1 MTLERREAELLQ
13 TFALLADT
21 LVADYDVVDLLQTLV
36 DRCQLLL
43 DTTAAG
49 IMLADDHGEL
59 ELIVSTSEASNL
71 VETMQI
77 SADAGPCIESFASGR
92 TVSLTDIRDAP
103 DEWRVFRDSALEQ
116 GFRSVHAMPLKL
128 REITI
133 GTLNLLRDDTGELPE
148 HDLVA
153 ARALADVATIGIIQE
168 RTIRETDV
176 VREQLQNA
184 LNSRITIEQAK
195 GVVAHRR
202 SITPEEAFEVIRAYA
217 RSHQMTLSS
226 VAAALVDRSLT
237 F

>member
-1 MTLERREAELLQ
+1 VTRESREAQLLQ

-21 LVADYDVVDLLQTLV
+21 LVAGYDVVDLLQTLV

-49 IMLADDHGEL
+49 IMLADDDGDL
-59 ELIVSTSEASNL
+59 ELVVSTSEAGSL

-77 SADAGPCIESFASGR
+77 SADAGPCIESFATGR
-92 TVSLTDIRDAP
+92 TVSLTDIREAP
-103 DEWRVFRDSALEQ
+103 PEWSAFRDSALEQ
-116 GFRSVHAMPLKL
+116 GFRSVHAIPLKL
-128 REITI
+128 RAITI

-184 LNSRITIEQAK
+184 LNSRIMIEQAK
-195 GVVAHRR
+195 GVMAHRR
-202 SITPEEAFEVIRAYA
+202 SITPEEAFDVIRDYA
-217 RSHQMTLSS
+217 RSHSRTLSS
-226 VAAALVDRSLT
+226 VAAALVDRSLS

>member
-1 MTLERREAELLQ
+1 MTEERRETELLQ

-21 LVADYDVVDLLQTLV
+21 LVADYDVVDMLQTLV

-49 IMLADDHGEL
+49 ILLADVHGEL
-59 ELIVSTSEASNL
+59 ELVVSTSEASNL

-92 TVSLTDIRDAP
+92 AVSLTDIRDAP
-103 DEWRVFRDSALEQ
+103 HEWRVFRDSALEQ
-116 GFRSVHAMPLKL
+116 GFRSVHAIPLKL

-133 GTLNLLRDDTGELPE
+133 GTLNLLRDEPGSLPE
-148 HDLVA
+148 RDLVA

-168 RTIRETDV
+168 RTIRETDT
-176 VREQLQNA
+176 VRAQLQKA

-195 GVVAHRR
+195 GVVAHRK
-202 SITPEEAFEVIRAYA
+202 SVSPEDAFDLIRAYA
-217 RSHQMTLSS
+217 RSHRMTLSS
-226 VAAALVDRSLT
+226 VAAALVDRSLN

>member
-1 MTLERREAELLQ
+1 MNDISRENRITSA
-13 TFALLADT
+13 FVAVADT
-21 LVADYDVVDLLQTLV
+21 LTSNFDVVELLQTLV
-36 DRCQLLL
+36 GHCTDIL
-43 DTTAAG
+43 DTDAG
-49 IMLADDHGEL
+49 GLMLVDDSGVL
-59 ELIVSTSEASNL
+59 QLMTSTSEGADF
-71 VETMQI
+71 VEVMQLTAH
-77 SADAGPCIESFASGR
+77 SGPCIECFASGR

-116 GFRSVHAMPLKL
+116 GFRSVHAIPLKL

-202 SITPEEAFEVIRAYA
+202 SITPEEAFDVIRRYA
-217 RSHQMTLSS
+217 RSHSMTLSS